1 MSAMTRGLGTAIVVG
16 LVALVGTVGCGGTL
30 TTPRTQDQFPDII
43 ARPVPVMH
51 DSVAPLDAPLGLLG
65 TSLLLGVL
73 AFAESLGKT
82 VPHLAPGDTISGS
95 QAVAIGHEVLGE
107 LFPAMRD

>member
-1 MSAMTRGLGTAIVVG
+1 
-16 LVALVGTVGCGGTL
+16 
-30 TTPRTQDQFPDII
+30 
-43 ARPVPVMH
+43 MH

-95 QAVAIGHEVLGE
+95 QAIAIGHEVLGE